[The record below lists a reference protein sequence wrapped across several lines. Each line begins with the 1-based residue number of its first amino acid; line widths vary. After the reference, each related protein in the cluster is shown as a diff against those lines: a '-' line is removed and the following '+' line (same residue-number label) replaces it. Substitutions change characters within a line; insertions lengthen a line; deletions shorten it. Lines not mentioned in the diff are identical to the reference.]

1 MFREIF
7 TLDCFLLESEERHGF
22 DRAETSKGLAKIA
35 KPFEVMPYIHH
46 AVEEEGK
53 SIRSMNI
60 NSARQGERP
69 T

>member
-35 KPFEVMPYIHH
+35 KPFEVLSYIHYG
-46 AVEEEGK
+46 VEEKEK
-53 SIRSMNI
+53 NI
-60 NSARQGERP
+60 SNISSTALIN
-69 T
+69 